1 VKKKTNTTE
10 NFIFPGAE
18 FFYQNLA
25 PMLIT
30 NKDSSIV
37 PNKKLLDLFGPGY
50 DFKNDLFQNRDLFDS
65 RNFKL
70 SHKELPFLNDESK
83 SVLDFLFKVTD
94 ANLGDKWFRVDTF
107 SVAESDVYK
116 VSFFHDVTDAREQ
129 EQSISETLNS
139 IQTVFYSSNAEGTDY
154 NFISDAVRTLF
165 GFTPEEIYGNKT
177 KMLRSIYPD
186 DFMNFKKFIKK
197 LKSGNDCV
205 VEYRMKDRF
214 GKEHWIRH
222 SGIPIKK
229 GGETVRVVGTLSDIT
244 EEKIIQLKLVKSE
257 ERFRLLVDT
266 ADDLI
271 FILDG
276 FGYFWM
282 VNKNGARAL
291 GYTPEE
297 MKGRHFLE
305 FIDKEYENK
314 ITEAFSKI
322 LVTEDITTFE
332 AVFLDR
338 FDRAVTFE
346 INAKPVMNEGEI
358 TGMLSI
364 GRNITRRKAD
374 EQKIKDLNSKLI
386 EANRIIAIERE
397 RARHKITVLEEL
409 NKLKSEF
416 ISNVSH
422 ELRTPLASI
431 VGFAET
437 IESDSD
443 LPPESVKEFSNIILT
458 EGKRLARLINDLLD
472 FSKLDTGVEELHKEN
487 SNIVELATDVI
498 KSFKDAIDEKKLSI
512 TTEFAAKEIVLSLDK
527 ERISKVLFNL
537 LSNALKFTN
546 PGGRISVLIQDF
558 DTEVEIAVSDTG
570 VGIPEKE
577 IPNLFQKFTKVQRIG
592 AQVGGT
598 GFGLVTVKQI
608 VDLHK
613 GIIKVSS
620 EVDKGST
627 FIIRLP
633 K

>member
-1 VKKKTNTTE
+1 
-10 NFIFPGAE
+10 
-18 FFYQNLA
+18 
-25 PMLIT
+25 MLIT

-50 DFKNDLFQNRDLFDS
+50 EFKNDLFQNRDLFDS

-70 SHKELPFLNDESK
+70 LHKELPFLNDESK

-107 SVAESDVYK
+107 SVAESDVCK

-197 LKSGNDCV
+197 LKSGNDGV

-472 FSKLDTGVEELHKEN
+472 FSKLDTGVEELHKES

-512 TTEFAAKEIVLSLDK
+512 TTEFAANEIIIRLDK

>member
-1 VKKKTNTTE
+1 
-10 NFIFPGAE
+10 
-18 FFYQNLA
+18 
-25 PMLIT
+25 
-30 NKDSSIV
+30 
-37 PNKKLLDLFGPGY
+37 
-50 DFKNDLFQNRDLFDS
+50 
-65 RNFKL
+65 
-70 SHKELPFLNDESK
+70 
-83 SVLDFLFKVTD
+83 
-94 ANLGDKWFRVDTF
+94 
-107 SVAESDVYK
+107 
-116 VSFFHDVTDAREQ
+116 
-129 EQSISETLNS
+129 
-139 IQTVFYSSNAEGTDY
+139 
-154 NFISDAVRTLF
+154 
-165 GFTPEEIYGNKT
+165 
-177 KMLRSIYPD
+177 
-186 DFMNFKKFIKK
+186 
-197 LKSGNDCV
+197 
-205 VEYRMKDRF
+205 
-214 GKEHWIRH
+214 
-222 SGIPIKK
+222 
-229 GGETVRVVGTLSDIT
+229 
-244 EEKIIQLKLVKSE
+244 
-257 ERFRLLVDT
+257 
-266 ADDLI
+266 
-271 FILDG
+271 
-276 FGYFWM
+276 
-282 VNKNGARAL
+282 
-291 GYTPEE
+291 
-297 MKGRHFLE
+297 
-305 FIDKEYENK
+305 
-314 ITEAFSKI
+314 
-322 LVTEDITTFE
+322 
-332 AVFLDR
+332 
-338 FDRAVTFE
+338 
-346 INAKPVMNEGEI
+346 
-358 TGMLSI
+358 
-364 GRNITRRKAD
+364 
-374 EQKIKDLNSKLI
+374 
-386 EANRIIAIERE
+386 
-397 RARHKITVLEEL
+397 VLEEL